1 MNQNNMDNQS
11 EPIESYLHSLNREG
25 GMTVGEAYFAEL
37 EKQIMQRVLVQEKS
51 VKLPFISHAW
61 MSAAALI
68 LLTLFV
74 FLFRD
79 NFNTIESR
87 NSVDIE
93 FVADQLSN
101 TELSEELLCD
111 AGWCLELDQLLLLPD
126 TSMSIDAFKQIES
139 ELMFEDL

>member
-1 MNQNNMDNQS
+1 MDNQS
-11 EPIESYLHSLNREG
+11 EPIESYLHSLNSEG

-51 VKLPFISHAW
+51 VKLLFISHAW

-93 FVADQLSN
+93 FVADQLSD
-101 TELSEELLCD
+101 TELCEELLCD

-126 TSMSIDAFKQIES
+126 TSMSSDAFKQIES